1 MINNN
6 HLKSNKVNK
15 SQPKN
20 KKIRKIIRIYHINL
34 NKIKES
40 IIKEV
45 NIIELPN
52 KCLHKK
58 EKKD

>member
-15 SQPKN
+15 SQPRN
-20 KKIRKIIRIYHINL
+20 NKIREIIRIYHINL

-40 IIKEV
+40 IVKEV
-45 NIIELPN
+45 NIIELTD